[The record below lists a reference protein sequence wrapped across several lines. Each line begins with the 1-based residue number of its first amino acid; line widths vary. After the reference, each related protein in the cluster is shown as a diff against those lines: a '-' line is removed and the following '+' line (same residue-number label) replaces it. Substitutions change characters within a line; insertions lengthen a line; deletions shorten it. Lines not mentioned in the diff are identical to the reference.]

1 MVENFYLQ
9 YPGIC
14 TLFGVNLLAKSPALL
29 KVQSVVMGNEF
40 KIEIDSFPA
49 SCESWSDDFP

>member
-1 MVENFYLQ
+1 MVGNFSLQ

-14 TLFGVNLLAKSPALL
+14 MLFDVNLLAKSPALV
-29 KVQSVVMGNEF
+29 KVQSVVMGNGF

-49 SCESWSDDFP
+49 SCKS

>member
-1 MVENFYLQ
+1 MVENFSLQ

-14 TLFGVNLLAKSPALL
+14 MLFGVNLLAKSPALL

-49 SCESWSDDFP
+49 SCES